1 MDCKQIQKMLVA
13 FDNNELS
20 TKEEELFVSHLEN
33 CDDCKEEFEIHYI
46 VAYGLEEEDAVWLP
60 DRQSLEYINRYDF
73 KGLVELRLKNSR
85 QKLEKRYAWGRLLS
99 LCIGTSDVC
108 LLLAAVVFIIIKFF

>member
-20 TKEEELFVSHLEN
+20 TKEEELFVSHLEA

-46 VAYGLEEEDAVWLP
+46 VAYGLEEDEGVKVL
-60 DRQSLEYINRYDF
+60 DRQSLDFINRYDF

-85 QKLEKRYAWGRLLS
+85 QKLERQHAWDRLLS
-99 LCIGTSDVC
+99 VCLRTADVC
-108 LLLAAVVFIIIKFF
+108 LLLAAAVFIIIKFF